1 MYKTSDFVQNWGVNS
16 VFEKIER
23 NKNESRR
30 DEDTMKE
37 RGVVKRIA
45 IIKKINRKK
54 LLMKNAQHSVTKKS
68 PQKTSV

>member
-1 MYKTSDFVQNWGVNS
+1 MKKTSDFVQNWGVNS

-37 RGVVKRIA
+37 RGR
-45 IIKKINRKK
+45 
-54 LLMKNAQHSVTKKS
+54 
-68 PQKTSV
+68 